1 MNNVETGPTMPP
13 KRALALVTLTP
24 EEVAD
29 YLTAEEVAPLVKMSV
44 ADLTAAASTFQV
56 PAVWCQVDGSDG
68 PVPFFTVA
76 FVRRIAD
83 IREDTEKSEYR
94 MLVIPLFEL
103 IREYLKAYPPVATYD
118 ESLENE
124 DAPILGRAG
133 SRWGNLHVHVR
144 AEALCTFAVE
154 VGADLRLRT
163 ARTVTKVLRLMR
175 AKDIAGA
182 RDSEGVR
189 IARTLWRLPLTVANP
204 NESEE
209 S

>member
-1 MNNVETGPTMPP
+1 MNNTETGPTMPP
-13 KRALALVTLTP
+13 KRAMALVTLTP

-68 PVPFFTVA
+68 PVPYFTVA

-103 IREYLKAYPPVATYD
+103 VREYLKAVPPVMTYD

-124 DAPILGRAG
+124 GGPILGRAG
-133 SRWGNLHVHVR
+133 SRWGNLHVHIR
-144 AEALCTFAVE
+144 TDALCSFAVE
-154 VGADLRLRT
+154 TGADVRLR
-163 ARTVTKVLRLMR
+163 AESTVRKVLRLMR
-175 AKDIAGA
+175 AKDITGA

-204 NESEE
+204 NEGEE